1 MVERLHGKEQTW
13 VRFPVTAQFVGA
25 SGKGFCYGRLMKKI
39 LGLAMLGLVLNGCT
53 LLGGTA
59 AKPATGGSEDINVTL
74 TGTLTVGNGETY
86 VLA

>member
-1 MVERLHGKEQTW
+1 
-13 VRFPVTAQFVGA
+13 
-25 SGKGFCYGRLMKKI
+25 MKKI